1 MSGRGKHLELAQ
13 QEYAMQIRDRNVSGG
28 AIRYL
33 TEHGIGS
40 YEVAQRYGLGYVASP
55 LPGDEWFENC
65 LAIPYYSR
73 KGEVLDL
80 KYRNLGDHGAKCRK
94 YPGSKNRLYNAQA
107 YFQAGSV
114 IGISEGEPDAIAAS
128 VNLNIPTVGVPG
140 VDSWGKMGRVWGPI
154 FKDFLYV
161 MIFADGDGAGKDY
174 AAEVAEDIG
183 WRARVI
189 QCPDDEDVS
198 SMCAS
203 GRVEELRAK
212 CQLSE

>member
-1 MSGRGKHLELAQ
+1 MSGRGKHLELATA
-13 QEYAMQIRDRNVSGG
+13 EYARQMRNPKDAGG

-40 YEVAQRYGLGYVASP
+40 YEIAQRYGLGYVARP
-55 LPGDEWFENC
+55 LAGDEWFKDC

-73 KGEVLDL
+73 KGEVLDI
-80 KYRNLGDHGAKCRK
+80 KYRNLADHGAKCKK
-94 YPGSKNRLYNAQA
+94 YPGSKNRLYNAPA
-107 YFQAGSV
+107 YFLANAT
-114 IGISEGEPDAIAAS
+114 IGIAEGEADAIAAS
-128 VNLNIPTVGVPG
+128 ENLNIPTVGVPG

-161 MIFADGDGAGKDY
+161 MIFADGDGPGKDF

-189 QCPDDEDVS
+189 QCPDDEDVG

-212 CQLSE
+212 CQLSQ